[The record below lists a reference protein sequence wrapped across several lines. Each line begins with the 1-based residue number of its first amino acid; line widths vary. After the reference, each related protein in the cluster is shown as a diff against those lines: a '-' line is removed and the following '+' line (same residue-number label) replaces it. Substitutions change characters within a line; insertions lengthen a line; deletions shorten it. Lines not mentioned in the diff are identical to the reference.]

1 MARVTVAV
9 RQAGG
14 GSGILDRLAAR
25 YPRGAPGRGGT
36 LSAGPD
42 RVGPILP
49 AFRQA
54 AAATCG
60 GQEVCTAESEVMLGR
75 LWFELSPEARARFGG
90 CFSQMVLKVLRGPEG
105 CVAEDPA

>member
-1 MARVTVAV
+1 MACVAVAV

-25 YPRGAPGRGGT
+25 YPRGAPGREGALCVSPG
-36 LSAGPD
+36 
-42 RVGPILP
+42 RVGPVLP
-49 AFRQA
+49 AFGQVEA
-54 AAATCG
+54 AADCWP
-60 GQEVCTAESEVMLGR
+60 EVCTAESEVMLGR
-75 LWFELSPEARARFGG
+75 LWFELSPEARALFGG